1 MASTNATATANPNP
15 PGLVSGKLIVL
26 ASIAVFVLIG
36 VGFWAAGKWFSAHP
50 IEADDTLDYANRAEW
65 VVMPATTILL
75 TEPPRYMRGPY
86 GSKIKK
92 ELPFAVTPAVEEQL
106 NAWSVNARQG
116 KPAHIDDLPLVR
128 PSPTATDWY
137 FYWLLAKGS
146 LLDGQNTQDF
156 DAYLSE
162 AYESAPAVLT
172 LTYRGLDDRPFANQ
186 PIGDIELTFAR
197 KANDVLDDSLRLAYP
212 DNSTD
217 EFGRVYLPVFDTP
230 LQVSVKPDPP
240 GHEAEYPFSG
250 WLIFPGKVGGPE
262 PIVVRPTATSGAD

>member
-1 MASTNATATANPNP
+1 MASTDAATPNRDN
-15 PGLVSGKLIVL
+15 PGLVSGKLVVI

-36 VGFWAAGKWFSAHP
+36 VAFWAAGKWFSANP

-92 ELPFAVTPAVEEQL
+92 ELPFSITDETAAQLQRIQNEFDKGPNPADHAAIWSSLDVLGEAGFYTRWIEFSWLTSPDEIDREIHITDAVRE
-106 NAWSVNARQG
+106 
-116 KPAHIDDLPLVR
+116 
-128 PSPTATDWY
+128 
-137 FYWLLAKGS
+137 
-146 LLDGQNTQDF
+146 
-156 DAYLSE
+156 
-162 AYESAPAVLT
+162 APAVFVLQ
-172 LTYRGLDDRPFANQ
+172 YVGLDSEPLSQQ

-197 KANDVLDDSLRLAYP
+197 KADDILDDSLRLIYP
-212 DNSTD
+212 DNKTD

-262 PIVVRPTATSGAD
+262 PIVVRPKSE